1 MDPQI
6 ERPQYYDG
14 EYLGAADLQASV
26 EYARAGLT
34 RHELGAHLWGIGLGL
49 DLVERPLPSGDV
61 EVVLTPGIAWDGY
74 GRQILAL
81 APKVVGLDRFA
92 NLQAQTPA
100 AGIPVQVWLTYE
112 ELPARSPGPGFS
124 CPDETLFARVVEGYR
139 IEIRDSPVA
148 DPHTVTV
155 AAASIG
161 AAAAQSTFD
170 AGKGP
175 LYDESVPQQDLS
187 ALDNL
192 DRWPVFVGIVRWR
205 KDLGQAGRLLPRID
219 ADRNAARAGRR
230 YLGAVAET
238 IVAPDGLIRLRD
250 RSKDPADPRTNLTP
264 PIVAPPGAVN
274 DLVWCEGHLRVVGDT
289 RLQDGMLDYRV
300 AGGGDAG
307 VPMHLRRT
315 AVNAPVPKTT
325 LDAFIGTAAGAVGPA
340 VPETRFTVST
350 TDAANNPKECL
361 TVVTDGR
368 VGIGA
373 PDPTN
378 TLQVEGPTGIRYQF
392 GYLSGD
398 DQAPAAASLAFNAHT
413 RAGAWN
419 FPDPLHQAAAVVLDD
434 AGGVPEIKL
443 QTNPNSMPAAPWTA
457 HVVVKGNTGN
467 LGVGVANPAARLHVG
482 SSNPLQGQLQFFSPN
497 ADMEYDGGTDGL
509 FLFQDNGGITAFRGG
524 DVGIGTLAPQARLGV
539 VGNPRQP
546 GTAWFQADPA
556 KGPHV
561 SHVHWDATGDWYIR
575 SASPFGKVIIQDSGG
590 NVGVGTPSPTAKLH
604 VLGIPTLEGTAR
616 FENLTKGPRASHIH
630 WAATGDWYIRSAS
643 AGGRVIL
650 QDGGGRVGIGTANPA
665 TTLDVAGSLQVGGR
679 AFISQAGLWTTSD
692 RDEKTDIKPIEK
704 PLEQLLALRGT
715 SFSWRAAAAGGA
727 PAGRHVGFVAQ
738 DVEAVFPEWVT
749 ETPQGAKAVNLT
761 GLNALLLEAVRELA
775 GRCDRLEADVA
786 DLRKR
791 AGAPA
796 PARRAR
802 KRRGGEPA

>member
-1 MDPQI
+1 MDPQV

-92 NLQAQTPA
+92 NLQAPTAP
-100 AGIPVQVWLTYE
+100 AGIPVQVWLSYE
-112 ELPARSPGPGFS
+112 ELPARPPGPGFS
-124 CPDETLFARVVEGYR
+124 CPDESLFARVVEGYR
-139 IEIRDSPVA
+139 IEIRASPVA

-170 AGKGP
+170 PGKGP

-187 ALDNL
+187 AVDNL

-205 KDLGQAGRLLPRID
+205 KDLGQPGRLIPRID
-219 ADRNAARAGRR
+219 ADRNATRAGRR

-250 RSKDPADPRTNLTP
+250 RSKDPLDPATNLTP
-264 PIVAPPGAVN
+264 PIVAPAGAVN

-289 RLQDGMLDYRV
+289 RLQDGKLDYRV
-300 AGGGDAG
+300 VGGGDGG

-325 LDAFIGTAAGAVGPA
+325 LDAYIGPAAGAIGPA

-350 TDAANNPKECL
+350 TDANNNPKECL

-398 DQAPAAASLAFNAHT
+398 DQRPEAASLAFNAHT
-413 RAGAWN
+413 RAGAWV
-419 FPDPLHQAAAVVLDD
+419 FPDPAHQAAAVVLDD
-434 AGGVPEIKL
+434 AGGVAEIKL
-443 QTNPNSMPAAPWTA
+443 QTNPNSIPPSPWAT
-457 HVVVKGNTGN
+457 HVVVKGDTGN
-467 LGVGVANPAARLHVG
+467 LGVGIPNPTARVHIR
-482 SSNPLQGQLQFFSPN
+482 SNNPPQGQLQFFSAN
-497 ADMEYDGGTDGL
+497 ADIEYDGGNDQL
-509 FLFQDNGGITAFRGG
+509 FLFQDNGGTTAFRGG

-546 GTAWFQADPA
+546 GTAWFQADAA

-561 SHVHWDATGDWYIR
+561 SHIHWDATGDWYIR
-575 SASPFGKVIIQDSGG
+575 SASAAGKV
-590 NVGVGTPSPTAKLH
+590 V
-604 VLGIPTLEGTAR
+604 
-616 FENLTKGPRASHIH
+616 
-630 WAATGDWYIRSAS
+630 
-643 AGGRVIL
+643 L
-650 QDGGGRVGIGTANPA
+650 QDTGGRVGIGTANPSTA
-665 TTLDVAGSLQVGGR
+665 LDVAGSLYVR
-679 AFISQAGLWTTSD
+679 AAVFSQLGYWTTSD
-692 RDEKTDIKPIEK
+692 REEKTDIKPIER
-704 PLEQLLALRGT
+704 PLDQLLALRGT

-727 PAGRHVGFVAQ
+727 PAGRHLGFVAQ
-738 DVEAVFPEWVT
+738 DVAAVFPEWVT
-749 ETPQGAKAVNLT
+749 ETPQGTKAVNLA
-761 GLNALLLEAVRELA
+761 GLNALLVEAVRELA
-775 GRCDRLEADVA
+775 GRCGRLEKEVA
-786 DLRKR
+786 ALQKRLAAASRDKPKR
-791 AGAPA
+791 AR
-796 PARRAR
+796 ARRP
-802 KRRGGEPA
+802 PAS